1 MNKYFVF
8 VALLLVFLFNR
19 SMIPSVSSPEVKLE
33 TILER
38 YNSMDYEYIVN
49 MYKEG
54 KIPKDY
60 PLFPYL
66 VSVSLF
72 KVSNYQEVLSFTNA
86 KVGFDILDNTIKL
99 LCAFSFSELGDF
111 GKSQDLLKEYSE
123 KPHLSYYDDLVL
135 YYRFRN
141 SIFLEDTQ
149 SLVSLNLP
157 SRLTMRDEEAVQVS
171 RLILRYYTNQSL
183 VLSLMKFLQPR
194 MLKGEVL
201 NNIRSSLVVLKPN
214 IEISKELIRLGLT
227 REGYTN
233 LLVLSKRE
241 VEKLYYR
248 AMLLYLDRKM
258 NDALSIV
265 NGIKKYYTNDE
276 FASTVNISRDDVE
289 ILELNCLSEVLDRS
303 KYNDFVLKKAPS
315 SSKKVLANILSK
327 YKLLLP
333 EVHLVVIKSFL
344 KKTDFS
350 NSDYKY
356 VRSFISY
363 HLNEGNLEIVKKF
376 SDWALG
382 VARGTDWEREFLALK
397 YVFTSSDEEK
407 KNLVLRLVRF
417 YPMTYEYYTI
427 LGKVKENVALFNLVT
442 NELIGVYSEIKR
454 STNFNLEILNSFVG
468 VSLAFKVLDIT
479 NTLDDDVK
487 WALSKVSFKFDVYTS
502 TNTNTNT
509 TKFPSYLD
517 RLYSYGLVSDVH
529 LELRKLNSRPDI
541 RYVDVYR
548 RYKAVSMMCRA
559 TESYGFASSFYF
571 RRGVFLL
578 YFKDYL
584 YPLPYYD
591 IVSINCSKYD
601 VSLSLAYGV
610 MKSESRY
617 SPFVLSVAN
626 AVGLMQL
633 IQPTGSSV
641 GRRFLGFNRDL
652 SLLDIYVVDRNVEL
666 GVAHIREL
674 IDFFRNYPEGLKEV
688 LVVSSYNAGT
698 TAVLR
703 WYRALNTSDP
713 LIFVEGIRYLETYNY
728 TKSVI
733 ENRWFYDIFV
743 LSSNDNLAYKN

>member
-1 MNKYFVF
+1 
-8 VALLLVFLFNR
+8 
-19 SMIPSVSSPEVKLE
+19 
-33 TILER
+33 
-38 YNSMDYEYIVN
+38 
-49 MYKEG
+49 
-54 KIPKDY
+54 
-60 PLFPYL
+60 
-66 VSVSLF
+66 
-72 KVSNYQEVLSFTNA
+72 
-86 KVGFDILDNTIKL
+86 
-99 LCAFSFSELGDF
+99 
-111 GKSQDLLKEYSE
+111 
-123 KPHLSYYDDLVL
+123 
-135 YYRFRN
+135 
-141 SIFLEDTQ
+141 
-149 SLVSLNLP
+149 
-157 SRLTMRDEEAVQVS
+157 
-171 RLILRYYTNQSL
+171 
-183 VLSLMKFLQPR
+183 
-194 MLKGEVL
+194 
-201 NNIRSSLVVLKPN
+201 
-214 IEISKELIRLGLT
+214 
-227 REGYTN
+227 
-233 LLVLSKRE
+233 
-241 VEKLYYR
+241 
-248 AMLLYLDRKM
+248 
-258 NDALSIV
+258 V

-363 HLNEGNLEIVKKF
+363 YLNEGNLEIVKKF